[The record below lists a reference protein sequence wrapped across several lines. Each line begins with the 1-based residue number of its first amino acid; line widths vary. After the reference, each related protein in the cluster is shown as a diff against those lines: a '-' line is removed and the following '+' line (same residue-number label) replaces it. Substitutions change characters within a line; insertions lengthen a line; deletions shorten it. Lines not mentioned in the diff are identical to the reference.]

1 MNHQKERPD
10 TRGNAVEPV
19 SQTSPT
25 KGKLNMQRDS
35 TAVSTSQ
42 EPTTDDVIFVIRD
55 KLSRIKDLNELIF
68 MAGEGMLGISRD
80 AANAICAGSDV
91 IKDALEEVCEMID
104 GRAA

>member
-1 MNHQKERPD
+1 MH
-10 TRGNAVEPV
+10 
-19 SQTSPT
+19 
-25 KGKLNMQRDS
+25 RDS
-35 TAVSTSQ
+35 SSAPTSQ
-42 EPTTDDVIFVIRD
+42 EPTAENVLFDVRD